1 MAIIKPL
8 KEKEPRFGAEC
19 FLAETAVVI
28 GDVEMGDHCSIW
40 FGAVVRGDVHYIRF
54 GNYVNIQDN
63 AVVHGTYQKSP
74 TNLGDHVSVA
84 HGAIIHGCTIESRVL
99 IGMGAI
105 VMDDAVIGSDSIIAA
120 GAVVTKGT
128 VVPPGSIY
136 AGNPARL
143 LRPIDKAM
151 LEGEVQR
158 IAESYKKYASWYLP

>member
-8 KEKEPRFGAEC
+8 LGKEPRFGKEC
-19 FLAETAVVI
+19 FLADTAVVI

-120 GAVVTKGT
+120 GSVVTKGT

-143 LRPIDKAM
+143 LRPIDQAM